1 MPKFCSA
8 KSAQKI
14 PSKSLGTSWGP
25 HWVFLGQQFAEN
37 LTKHLKQF
45 AAFFFSASEE
55 VVVGGEVPVAASEEV
70 VITNNVDLPIEGSPF
85 CYSTVNLWGHDKSP

>member
-1 MPKFCSA
+1 M
-8 KSAQKI
+8 
-14 PSKSLGTSWGP
+14 
-25 HWVFLGQQFAEN
+25 
-37 LTKHLKQF
+37 TKHLKQF

-85 CYSTVNLWGHDKSP
+85 CYSTVNLWGHEKSPNKKSIKLKKA